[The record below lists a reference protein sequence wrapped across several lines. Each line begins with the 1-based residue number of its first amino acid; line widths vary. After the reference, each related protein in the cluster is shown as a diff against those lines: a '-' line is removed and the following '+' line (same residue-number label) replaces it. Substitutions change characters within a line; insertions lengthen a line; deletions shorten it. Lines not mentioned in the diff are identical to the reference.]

1 MHIQKYK
8 LTYMYTY
15 SESYR
20 YTFTNLHTYMS
31 THTEIYTPEIHRHIH
46 TNQQTHI
53 YRKKISEHIHN
64 MYQNT
69 YIETSTY
76 IFTYSHMQ
84 INTLTNTHTLIH
96 REQFISFLLL

>member
-1 MHIQKYK
+1 
-8 LTYMYTY
+8 MYTY

-76 IFTYSHMQ
+76 IFTYSHMHPVLVLQ
-84 INTLTNTHTLIH
+84 RWLCWLVSHFS
-96 REQFISFLLL
+96 Q